1 MQKIKQILSLQIIM
15 TLSMGL
21 LLFIGVGESYRVMPS
36 LLLTDA
42 CNQAQLLKNSIET
55 NLKLGIPV
63 EFKGFNQL
71 ADNLAEQSDQIANAQ
86 IIILHDQQAQHHDA
100 LILTCNMTDKDLQ
113 RVLTID
119 WQGLLIE
126 SDFDDHYQITLG
138 LADKIGQVAQ
148 LVITPEHG
156 FFKQAINAQ
165 FRSVIIL
172 SLVLCVLF
180 PFIICFNQHLKIKYA
195 KLMQQGLYHLALLL
209 VGCLIINSLINL
221 YTAGIKAQS
230 NSLARSLEARLSIP
244 LTLGFDLDSD
254 LSGFDELLLEY
265 RLKNPDISH
274 IYLLNNSKISSSSVT
289 ESHQNE
295 YKSKESLVCSSLSSE
310 AQHSQ
315 YISICLDLVGST
327 YQIVIK
333 TPWSR
338 VLTKLWRAA
347 RNILVLLIAAV
358 LLLSLF
364 FDVLVSIQNTRNRSN
379 NCNTSKGDIK
389 DRLVKEKVDNAEL
402 LTLIRPVFALGV
414 LMEAINL
421 SFLPAYLSSRFVDAD
436 FSVSSV
442 FAVYFICFAIILIPA
457 GRCAENYSL
466 RNMMLTGLI
475 LSVIGIGGI
484 AFIYDPL
491 SIIVL
496 RGLSGFGQ
504 GILLIAVQS
513 YLLRLQNLQAT
524 EQLVIGFNM
533 STISGVTIGALL
545 MPMLGESSVFLIGA
559 TIGTINCI
567 YCFMMITDL
576 DPVHKTGALIQRDVS
591 NQVKMPKRYKFI
603 KLFSDLDL
611 YKSVILIG
619 FPTKAVYVGVL
630 MFMIPLLL
638 KAFGFDID
646 TIGQILVFYYFGVL
660 ISTIMISKF
669 GGFLNYVSL
678 MLFLG
683 CLGSG
688 LGLIMLG
695 MLGQLATHQEM
706 LVGKSFKLT
715 AVILVSVLLIG
726 IAHGLIHAP
735 IVTHVVRSKSA
746 LLVGQATT
754 AATYRFLE
762 RLGCIAGPVLASL
775 ILVNHDGTMNIEL
788 LVLVGF
794 SIIVCGIIFIW
805 PNISF
810 NKKLKK

>member
-1 MQKIKQILSLQIIM
+1 
-15 TLSMGL
+15 
-21 LLFIGVGESYRVMPS
+21 
-36 LLLTDA
+36 
-42 CNQAQLLKNSIET
+42 
-55 NLKLGIPV
+55 
-63 EFKGFNQL
+63 
-71 ADNLAEQSDQIANAQ
+71 
-86 IIILHDQQAQHHDA
+86 
-100 LILTCNMTDKDLQ
+100 
-113 RVLTID
+113 
-119 WQGLLIE
+119 
-126 SDFDDHYQITLG
+126 
-138 LADKIGQVAQ
+138 
-148 LVITPEHG
+148 
-156 FFKQAINAQ
+156 
-165 FRSVIIL
+165 
-172 SLVLCVLF
+172 
-180 PFIICFNQHLKIKYA
+180 
-195 KLMQQGLYHLALLL
+195 MQQGLYHLALLL

-274 IYLLNNSKISSSSVT
+274 IYLLNNSKVSSSSVT

-315 YISICLDLVGST
+315 FISICLDLVGST

-364 FDVLVSIQNTRNRSN
+364 FDVLVSIQNTRN
-379 NCNTSKGDIK
+379 KIKQLQHQQGDIK

-442 FAVYFICFAIILIPA
+442 FTVYFICFAIILIPA

-513 YLLRLQNLQAT
+513 YLLRLQNLQKNLQAT

-567 YCFMMITDL
+567 YCFMIITTWIL
-576 DPVHKTGALIQRDVS
+576 
-591 NQVKMPKRYKFI
+591 FI
-603 KLFSDLDL
+603 KQEHLF
-611 YKSVILIG
+611 
-619 FPTKAVYVGVL
+619 
-630 MFMIPLLL
+630 
-638 KAFGFDID
+638 
-646 TIGQILVFYYFGVL
+646 
-660 ISTIMISKF
+660 
-669 GGFLNYVSL
+669 N
-678 MLFLG
+678 
-683 CLGSG
+683 
-688 LGLIMLG
+688 
-695 MLGQLATHQEM
+695 EM
-706 LVGKSFKLT
+706 Y
-715 AVILVSVLLIG
+715 
-726 IAHGLIHAP
+726 P
-735 IVTHVVRSKSA
+735 IK
-746 LLVGQATT
+746 
-754 AATYRFLE
+754 
-762 RLGCIAGPVLASL
+762 
-775 ILVNHDGTMNIEL
+775 
-788 LVLVGF
+788 
-794 SIIVCGIIFIW
+794 
-805 PNISF
+805 
-810 NKKLKK
+810 